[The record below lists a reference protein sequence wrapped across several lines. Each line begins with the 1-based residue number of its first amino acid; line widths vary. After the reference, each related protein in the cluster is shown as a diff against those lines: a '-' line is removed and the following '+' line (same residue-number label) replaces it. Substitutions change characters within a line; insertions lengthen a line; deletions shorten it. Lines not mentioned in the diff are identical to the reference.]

1 MLRTHRRFAVAV
13 VALAFSLT
21 GCSNPHAGASAP
33 APAPAPA
40 RPPFNETDAAFAAQ
54 LVSQHQQGLDL
65 ASLANSRSGRGELK
79 ALAQRFID
87 VHEPEIE
94 QLSELLESW
103 GQQPPEDPG
112 LDRGN
117 RPGKITEAEMNT
129 VTSRSGA
136 DFDKLFVQL
145 MIRHHQGAIDIVA
158 TETAGGKNPRAREL
172 ADKIGV
178 SQQNEVTEL
187 KNVGGV

>member
-21 GCSNPHAGASAP
+21 GCSHPHAGASAP

-172 ADKIGV
+172 ADKIAV

>member
-13 VALAFSLT
+13 VALAVTLA
-21 GCSNPHAGASAP
+21 GCSDPHAGAAAP
-33 APAPAPA
+33 APALPPAP
-40 RPPFNETDAAFAAQ
+40 PSFNETDAAFAAQ

-65 ASLANSRSGRGELK
+65 ASLADSRSGRAELK

-94 QLSELLESW
+94 QLSEMLESW

-117 RPGKITEAEMNT
+117 RPGKITEAEMNIL
-129 VTSRSGA
+129 TSRSGA
-136 DFDKLFVQL
+136 DFDKLFVEL
-145 MIRHHQGAIDIVA
+145 MIRHHQGVIAIVA
-158 TETAGGKNPRAREL
+158 KETAGGKNPGARAL
-172 ADKIGV
+172 AGKIAV

-187 KNVGGV
+187 KNLVV